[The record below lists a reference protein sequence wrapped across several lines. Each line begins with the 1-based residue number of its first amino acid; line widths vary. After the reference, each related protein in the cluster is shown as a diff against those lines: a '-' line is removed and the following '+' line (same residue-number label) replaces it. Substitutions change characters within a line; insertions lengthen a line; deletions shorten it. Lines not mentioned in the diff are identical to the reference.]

1 MFTNKGK
8 ILFVN
13 TYSASAL
20 PKWLLKNH
28 AHTNKFTF
36 FYQLTFGIY
45 RAMSADCTNKKRS
58 YANRRI
64 LEVQFKNQYARA
76 FSEAHHLLL
85 TNNEIPGYFFH
96 S

>member
-1 MFTNKGK
+1 
-8 ILFVN
+8 
-13 TYSASAL
+13 
-20 PKWLLKNH
+20 
-28 AHTNKFTF
+28 
-36 FYQLTFGIY
+36 
-45 RAMSADCTNKKRS
+45 MSADCTNKKRS

-96 S
+96 SWRFARRLPYDQGCPSEGLPTPAAHRAANGRQLIADRFGQ